1 MYIPAADM
9 SLANPKSPTLATKLA
24 STKIFLAAKSRW
36 TNCERRQCII
46 FFAQRRSRME
56 WPIRKC
62 ERSSRCPEDNLQTG
76 IACVINI
83 CLTEAHE

>member
-1 MYIPAADM
+1 MI
-9 SLANPKSPTLATKLA
+9 
-24 STKIFLAAKSRW
+24 
-36 TNCERRQCII
+36 
-46 FFAQRRSRME
+46 E

-62 ERSSRCPEDNLQTG
+62 ERSSLSPEDNLQTG